1 MNTDEGKLTGSAYGR
16 VATRPAEAS
25 TPPVLEVV
33 PGDITQWSGD
43 AVVVNLFEGVAA
55 PGGATGAVDRAMG
68 GELSELIAAGDVTGR
83 AGHVTV
89 LWSRGRLAAKRVI
102 VVGLGSREGF
112 DAEGARRASAA
123 ALRRANDLGARDVA
137 TIAHGAGIGGLAPL
151 DAARATLEGAGLAS
165 YDFRG
170 WKSSAGESRRKVA
183 TVTLLESDAGKL
195 PPFEEA
201 ARWARAALRGAYLAR
216 DLVNTPAN
224 VATPEFLAETA
235 RTLAGSN
242 LTVSAEDQD
251 WAAAQGMG
259 ALLAV
264 AKGSVNPLRFI
275 VMEHGA
281 AASGAPTIVLVGKGV
296 TFDTGGFSLKTRDGM
311 VPMKGDMAGAAAV
324 IGTMAAVAELDL
336 PVRVVGLCPCVENMA
351 DAEAYRP
358 SDVLVA
364 RGGTSIEVISTDAE
378 GRLALADALSYAA
391 TFEPTAVVDIATL
404 TGSSIV
410 ALGAGVSASLFAN
423 DDALAAR
430 VEAASGSTGERVWRM
445 PLFDE
450 YRKTIESQVADMK
463 NSGGA
468 RGGVGTAA
476 VFLERFVNYPWAHID
491 MAGLE
496 LVDKAGPRHY
506 LQPGASGYGVR
517 LLLELVRSWGT

>member
-1 MNTDEGKLTGSAYGR
+1 
-16 VATRPAEAS
+16 
-25 TPPVLEVV
+25 
-33 PGDITQWSGD
+33 
-43 AVVVNLFEGVAA
+43 
-55 PGGATGAVDRAMG
+55 
-68 GELSELIAAGDVTGR
+68 
-83 AGHVTV
+83 
-89 LWSRGRLAAKRVI
+89 
-102 VVGLGSREGF
+102 
-112 DAEGARRASAA
+112 
-123 ALRRANDLGARDVA
+123 
-137 TIAHGAGIGGLAPL
+137 
-151 DAARATLEGAGLAS
+151 LEGAGLAS

-336 PVRVVGLCPCVENMA
+336 PVRVVGLCPCV
-351 DAEAYRP
+351 
-358 SDVLVA
+358 
-364 RGGTSIEVISTDAE
+364 
-378 GRLALADALSYAA
+378 
-391 TFEPTAVVDIATL
+391 
-404 TGSSIV
+404 
-410 ALGAGVSASLFAN
+410 
-423 DDALAAR
+423 
-430 VEAASGSTGERVWRM
+430 
-445 PLFDE
+445 
-450 YRKTIESQVADMK
+450 
-463 NSGGA
+463 
-468 RGGVGTAA
+468 
-476 VFLERFVNYPWAHID
+476 
-491 MAGLE
+491 
-496 LVDKAGPRHY
+496 
-506 LQPGASGYGVR
+506 
-517 LLLELVRSWGT
+517 